1 MRARQRT
8 SSHPA
13 QQRVKP
19 MIETQ
24 PDLEIDTAPLQG
36 LVGYAARRASMV
48 LLERFMTQMAPLDLR
63 PVPFTLL
70 SLIGANP
77 GITSTQLCTEL
88 AIQSS
93 NLVGLVK
100 QLQDRSLI
108 RRQPHPCDGRAVGL
122 HLTPAGRVLL
132 SRASQVAAQADRQ
145 ATARLTD
152 AEVRKLLSL
161 LQKIC
166 S

>member
-1 MRARQRT
+1 MT
-8 SSHPA
+8 
-13 QQRVKP
+13 
-19 MIETQ
+19 ETQ
-24 PDLEIDTAPLQG
+24 AELGPQINTEPLQG

-48 LLERFMTQMAPLDLR
+48 LLERFVQQMAPLDLR
-63 PVPFTLL
+63 PAPFTLL

-100 QLQDRSLI
+100 QLQDRALI

-122 HLTPAGRVLL
+122 HLTTDGRALL

-145 ATARLTD
+145 ATARLSE

-161 LQKIC
+161 LRKIQAADGA
-166 S
+166 

>member
-1 MRARQRT
+1 MT
-8 SSHPA
+8 
-13 QQRVKP
+13 
-19 MIETQ
+19 ETQ
-24 PDLEIDTAPLQG
+24 ADLEIDTEPLQG

-48 LLERFMTQMAPLDLR
+48 LLERFVQHMAPLDLR

-100 QLQDRSLI
+100 QLQDRGLI
-108 RRQPHPCDGRAVGL
+108 RRQPHPCDGRAMGL
-122 HLTPAGRVLL
+122 HLTTDGRELL

-145 ATARLTD
+145 ATARLSE
-152 AEVRKLLSL
+152 AEVKKLLAL
-161 LQKIC
+161 LRKIDG
-166 S
+166 

>member
-1 MRARQRT
+1 MT
-8 SSHPA
+8 
-13 QQRVKP
+13 
-19 MIETQ
+19 ETQ
-24 PDLEIDTAPLQG
+24 AELGPQINTEPLQG

-48 LLERFMTQMAPLDLR
+48 LLERFVQQMAPLDLR

-100 QLQDRSLI
+100 QLQDRALI

-122 HLTPAGRVLL
+122 HLTTDGRALL

-145 ATARLTD
+145 ATARLSE

-161 LQKIC
+161 LRKIQAADGA
-166 S
+166 

>member
-1 MRARQRT
+1 MT
-8 SSHPA
+8 
-13 QQRVKP
+13 
-19 MIETQ
+19 ETQ
-24 PDLEIDTAPLQG
+24 AELGPQINTEALQG

-48 LLERFMTQMAPLDLR
+48 LLERFVQQMAPLDLR

-88 AIQSS
+88 VIQSS

-100 QLQDRSLI
+100 QLQDRALI
-108 RRQPHPCDGRAVGL
+108 RRQPHPCDGRAMGL
-122 HLTPAGRVLL
+122 HLTTAGRALL

-145 ATARLTD
+145 ATARLSE
-152 AEVRKLLSL
+152 AEVKKLLSL
-161 LQKIC
+161 LQKIHH
-166 S
+166 

>member
-1 MRARQRT
+1 
-8 SSHPA
+8 
-13 QQRVKP
+13 

-24 PDLEIDTAPLQG
+24 PDLEIDTAPLKG

-100 QLQDRSLI
+100 QLEDRALI
-108 RRQPHPCDGRAVGL
+108 RRQPHPCDGRAMGL
-122 HLTPAGRVLL
+122 HLTAAGRALL

-145 ATARLTD
+145 ATARLSE
-152 AEVRKLLSL
+152 AEVKKLLSL
-161 LQKIC
+161 LHKLC